1 MRKRSLLLDRG
12 FAAAVA
18 LLAVLPLARCATA
31 PPAAAAPEPAVY
43 EVWAAEQNG
52 NVLYFLDSDANML
65 RTLEGTA
72 LGDAKRPHMLW
83 GVPGDGYVYS
93 ANSVSNSVT
102 VLGKADGQ
110 VKSVITGVG
119 KLPHAA
125 QPNPVQPDRIYVSN
139 IGVQEAKEGTPDG
152 GETLTEIVR
161 SSGPRWEIA
170 RRLDLKTDPA
180 LADSKLY
187 PSRRPVCAGFSKD
200 GRYMLVT
207 LFHGGL
213 AAVDLDRFH
222 VAKSWG
228 NDEIGMHGCGFAPSP
243 SGDELYVTAGDLTHS
258 YLYVFDVSG
267 EPRLVASHDL
277 STAGQDAHGV
287 VVDPSRRTLWVVHR
301 VSGNITIHPLGRIRE
316 ANHPFD
322 VIASVGKA
330 PDLISISPD
339 FRRAFVTLRGPKP
352 APTMPHSLVGDTPGV
367 SIIDVAEKRLVKI
380 VPIGDQELGD
390 FHGIFIPASQ
400 R

>member
-1 MRKRSLLLDRG
+1 MRERSSSSTSAFGLLRCFGLTIAMG
-12 FAAAVA
+12 CATSAA
-18 LLAVLPLARCATA
+18 PPATA
-31 PPAAAAPEPAVY
+31 PSY
-43 EVWAAEQNG
+43 EVWAADQNA
-52 NVLYFLDSDANML
+52 NVLYFLDADGKTL
-65 RTLEGTA
+65 RTLDGAA

-83 GVPGDGYVYS
+83 GVPGDDYVYS

-102 VLGKADGQ
+102 VLGKSDGQ
-110 VKSVITGVG
+110 VKAVISGVG

-125 QPNPVQPDRIYVSN
+125 QPNPRRPDRIYVSN
-139 IGVQEAKEGTPDG
+139 IGAQEAKEGKADL

-161 SSGPRWEIA
+161 STGPTWKIE

-187 PSRRPVCAGFSKD
+187 PSRRPVCAGFTND

-213 AAVDLDRFH
+213 AAVDLEGFR

-228 NDEIGMHGCGFAPSP
+228 NDRIGMHGCGFAASP
-243 SGDELYVTAGDLTHS
+243 SGNELYVTAGDLTHS

-267 EPRLVASHDL
+267 EPNLVASHDL
-277 STAGQDAHGV
+277 SASGQDAHGV

-301 VSGNITIHPLGRIRE
+301 VSGNITIHPLSRIRE
-316 ANHPFD
+316 PGHPFET
-322 VIASVGKA
+322 VGAVGKA

-339 FRRAFVTLRGPKP
+339 YRRAFVTLRGPKP
-352 APTMPHSLVGDTPGV
+352 APTMPHNLVGETPGV
-367 SIIDVAEKRLVKI
+367 TIIDVAEKRVVKR
-380 VPIGDQELGD
+380 VDLGDRELGD
-390 FHGIFIPASQ
+390 FHGIFIPASS

>member
-1 MRKRSLLLDRG
+1 MRAPRLSLHARRA
-12 FAAAVA
+12 FVVA
-18 LLAVLPLARCATA
+18 LPVVLVLSRCATA
-31 PPAAAAPEPAVY
+31 PPAATKY
-43 EVWAAEQNG
+43 EVWAADQNE
-52 NVLYFLDSDANML
+52 NVLYFLDSDGNVL
-65 RTLEGTA
+65 RTLDGAA
-72 LGDAKRPHMLW
+72 LGDVKRPHMLW
-83 GVPGDGYVYS
+83 GVPGDDYVYS
-93 ANSVSNSVT
+93 ANSVSNSIT
-102 VLGKADGQ
+102 VLGKSDGQ
-110 VKSVITGVG
+110 VKAVITGVG

-125 QPNPVQPDRIYVSN
+125 QPNPARPDRIYVSN
-139 IGVQEAKEGTPDG
+139 IGVQEAKEGKPDL

-180 LADSKLY
+180 LADTNLY
-187 PSRRPVCAGFSKD
+187 PSRRPVCAGFTKD
-200 GRYMLVT
+200 GRHMLVT

-213 AAVDLDRFH
+213 AAVDLDRFQ

-228 NDEIGMHGCGFAPSP
+228 NKEIGMHGCGFAPSP
-243 SGDELYVTAGDLTHS
+243 SGDEMYVTAGDMTHS
-258 YLYVFDVSG
+258 YLYVFDVAG

-277 STAGQDAHGV
+277 SATGQDAHGV

-301 VSGNITIHPLGRIRE
+301 VSGNITIHPLPKIRE
-316 ANHPFD
+316 AGHPFD

-339 FRRAFVTLRGPKP
+339 HRRAFVTLRGPKP
-352 APTMPHSLVGDTPGV
+352 APTMPHALVGETPGV
-367 SIIDVAEKRLVKI
+367 SIIDVAEKKVLKVVKL
-380 VPIGDQELGD
+380 GNQELGD